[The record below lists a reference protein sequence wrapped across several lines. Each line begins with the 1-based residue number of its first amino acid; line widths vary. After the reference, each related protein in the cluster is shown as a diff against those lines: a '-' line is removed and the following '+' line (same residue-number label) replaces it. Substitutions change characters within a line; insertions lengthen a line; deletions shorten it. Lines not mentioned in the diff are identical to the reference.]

1 MNQPSPLAKKLLM
14 KSGQRWLVINQPE
27 TYLATLGQ
35 LPDGTQL
42 SFIADGRFD
51 GIHLFVKNSQELDTA
66 LAELKPILKENTI
79 LWIIY
84 PKKNSGMETDLEM
97 MSGWEVS
104 KKYGLRPVASVAIN
118 NIWTTLR
125 FRPEHL
131 VKHSD
136 FSEAA
141 IKQNDYSLYIDTDKK
156 HITLPQY
163 LQEALS
169 GQPAAFTTYDK
180 LAWSH
185 RKEYLVW
192 ILSAKQEKTRES
204 RIAKMIEM
212 LLAGK
217 KNPSD
222 K

>member
-1 MNQPSPLAKKLLM
+1 MNQPSTLAKKLLM
-14 KSGQRWLVINQPE
+14 KPGQHWLIINQPE
-27 TYLATLGQ
+27 NYLATLEP
-35 LPDGTQL
+35 LSEGTQL
-42 SFIADGRFD
+42 SFIPDGSFD

-66 LAELKPILKENTI
+66 LADLKPILTETII
-79 LWIIY
+79 LWVIY
-84 PKKNSGMETDLEM
+84 PKKNSGIETDLEM

-141 IKQNDYSLYIDTDKK
+141 IKQNDYSLYINAEKK
-156 HITLPQY
+156 HITLPHY

-169 GQPAAFTTYDK
+169 LEPAAIATYDK

-192 ILSAKQEKTRES
+192 ILSAKQEQTRAN
-204 RIAKMIEM
+204 RISKMIEM